1 MRDCQEGEMD
11 KHTFSYEHNG
21 SEVVWDVRDIWKA
34 VEGLPSR
41 KIKTS
46 ILKQGSDIVF
56 KQYTDDD
63 YERSDEADLKYPIII
78 SAITVKGRYLIID
91 GYHRLYRHIEL
102 KHDLIDVVELDRM
115 PRPLYCKGK
124 PFKIP
129 GLEFT
134 WYDPRKVK
142 DG

>member
-1 MRDCQEGEMD
+1 MGC
-11 KHTFSYEHNG
+11 
-21 SEVVWDVRDIWKA
+21 
-34 VEGLPSR
+34 
-41 KIKTS
+41 
-46 ILKQGSDIVF
+46 
-56 KQYTDDD
+56 
-63 YERSDEADLKYPIII
+63 
-78 SAITVKGRYLIID
+78 ID

-102 KHDLIDVVELDRM
+102 KHDLIDVVELDQM